1 MQRDRHL
8 RGDGWRHH
16 DGQRHIHA
24 DNSDLRAAI
33 DTLRGVN
40 GLAPFGWTDATLIVG
55 SAVVKAV
62 HVSEL
67 RTALDQTYQ
76 AAGRPPPTY
85 GDPTL
90 TAGETVVKAEHV
102 TQVRD
107 AVRALE

>member
-1 MQRDRHL
+1 M
-8 RGDGWRHH
+8 
-16 DGQRHIHA
+16 
-24 DNSDLRAAI
+24 
-33 DTLRGVN
+33 RGVN

-102 TQVRD
+102 TQIRD